1 MKEEIK
7 TGKRLIQEREA
18 ELSRKG
24 TPLLD
29 DIKDAELTIRQQFN
43 PSHTDEVYVTAYD
56 FNLRGRVMAGRLARA
71 LRARGYLTVVDFHTD
86 DVGCSAGWDVTVYFN
101 RGKYLKVKLSTWT
114 ETFLYTTFIIMLI
127 GFLFATCGGFILISK
142 ILQS

>member
-18 ELSRKG
+18 ELSRMV
-24 TPLLD
+24 TSLLD

-43 PSHTDEVYVTAYD
+43 PSYTDEVYVTTYD

-101 RGKYLKVKLSTWT
+101 RGRYRKVKFATRLEALAYTVAII
-114 ETFLYTTFIIMLI
+114 TFVLFM
-127 GFLFATCGGFILISK
+127 FATCGGFILLTK